1 MLKYFYK
8 INKIDNYRLKDF
20 DLEEYAKEGYKIVD
34 KEKEVVEK
42 KLDEYKFPENSN
54 EVNLSE
60 VIKDWF
66 PLGQYDIFLSHS
78 HSDEKKAIAI
88 SYYLKKWFD
97 LDCFVDSCVWGYA
110 ETLLKKLDKKYC
122 KKNGKTF
129 DYDCR
134 NGTTAHVHLMLNSA
148 LMEMMQSCSFFVFL
162 QTDNSLQTNR
172 KGVENWTYS
181 SWIYSE
187 LNMSRIMFNI
197 LNSNKMVDY
206 SRRRVVAESKRL
218 PMGYSNVDTR
228 HLNNVSLLEFSQMLS
243 NSYE

>member
-1 MLKYFYK
+1 MLEYFFK
-8 INKIDNYRLKDF
+8 INKIDNCGLKDF
-20 DLEEYAKEGYKIVD
+20 DLEEYIKKGCKIVD
-34 KEKEVVEK
+34 KEKEKIER
-42 KLDEYKFPENSN
+42 KLDEYEFPENSN
-54 EVNLSE
+54 DVDLSE

-66 PLGQYDIFLSHS
+66 PLGKYHIFLSHL
-78 HSDEKKAIAI
+78 HGDEKKAIAI
-88 SYYLKKWFD
+88 SYYLKEHFG

-110 ETLLKKLDKKYC
+110 ETLLRKLDEKYC

-148 LMEMMQSCSFFVFL
+148 LMEMMQSCLAFVFL
-162 QTDNSLQTNR
+162 QTKNSLQTDR

-187 LNMSRIMFNI
+187 LSMSRIMFNI
-197 LNSNKMVDY
+197 LKSNKMVDY

-228 HLNNVSLLEFSQMLS
+228 HLNDVSLLEFCQMCE
-243 NSYE
+243 NA

>member
-1 MLKYFYK
+1 MIEHFLKISK
-8 INKIDNYRLKDF
+8 IENYGIKDF
-20 DLEEYAKEGYKIVD
+20 DLEKCAKSGYKIANRKKD
-34 KEKEVVEK
+34 EVER
-42 KLDEYKFPENSN
+42 KLDEYHFPESSN
-54 EVNLSE
+54 EVDLSK

-88 SYYLKKWFD
+88 SYYLKEHFD

-110 ETLLKKLDKKYC
+110 ETLLRKLDEKYC

-148 LMEMMQSCSFFVFL
+148 LMEMMQSCLIFIFL
-162 QTDNSLQTNR
+162 QTEKSLQTDR

-187 LNMSRIMFNI
+187 LSMSRMMFNI
-197 LNSNKMVDY
+197 LNSKKMEGF
-206 SRRRVVAESKRL
+206 SRRKIIAESTHL
-218 PMGYSNVDTR
+218 PMGYSNVDTN
-228 HLNNVSLLEFSQMLS
+228 HLDDISLLDFCQML
-243 NSYE
+243 ERA

>member
-1 MLKYFYK
+1 MK
-8 INKIDNYRLKDF
+8 NT
-20 DLEEYAKEGYKIVD
+20 A
-34 KEKEVVEK
+34 
-42 KLDEYKFPENSN
+42 
-54 EVNLSE
+54 
-60 VIKDWF
+60 
-66 PLGQYDIFLSHS
+66 
-78 HSDEKKAIAI
+78 
-88 SYYLKKWFD
+88 
-97 LDCFVDSCVWGYA
+97 
-110 ETLLKKLDKKYC
+110 

-148 LMEMMQSCSFFVFL
+148 LMEMMQSCLAFVFL
-162 QTDNSLQTNR
+162 QTKNSLQTDR

-187 LNMSRIMFNI
+187 LSMSRIMFNI
-197 LNSNKMVDY
+197 LNFNKMVDY

-228 HLNNVSLLEFSQMLS
+228 HLNNVSLLEFSQILR